1 MNCKEKVAD
10 TKLNQKKNQK
20 RKILFATQVGS
31 LQNLD
36 QIKVREKLPQVI

>member
-1 MNCKEKVAD
+1 MQRKSGRYQ
-10 TKLNQKKNQK
+10 TQPKKNQK